1 MYFYIFV
8 IKKKLKIKIRKQNT
22 KYPSA
27 LQYIDRKN
35 KMMPPRARQFYLYFY
50 FVLFF

>member
-27 LQYIDRKN
+27 LKYREK
-35 KMMPPRARQFYLYFY
+35 K
-50 FVLFF
+50 